1 MLRKLMKYEFK
12 ATGRIMLPLY
22 VVLLCLAIINKLFIG
37 VNFTEINIEGYA
49 GIPFM
54 LSMMAYFATVVG
66 VSIGTLF
73 IIVQRFY
80 KNIYGDEGYLMNT
93 IPVSR
98 LQNIVSKLLVSMI
111 WVIASF
117 IIGVISVLIMA
128 YIPNMFKDVI
138 SEFKILFSNQD
149 MNTLLI
155 IQFIVL
161 ALVAL
166 AHEIMS
172 FYASISLGQLFS
184 SKRLLG
190 AFLAFMIIKFTEQ
203 SILAIGGV
211 IFFNMVGS
219 YNVHPQIIMLIGT
232 IVVAIFFTI
241 LFYTTH
247 YILKNKLNLE

>member
-22 VVLLCLAIINKLFIG
+22 AVLLCLAIINKLFIG
-37 VNFTEINIEGYA
+37 VNFIETNIEGYA
-49 GIPFM
+49 GIPFV
-54 LSMMAYFATVVG
+54 LSMMAYVATVVG

-98 LQNIVSKLLVSMI
+98 VQNIVSKLLVSMI
-111 WVIASF
+111 WVMASF
-117 IIGVISVLIMA
+117 IVSVISVLIMA

-138 SEFKILFSNQD
+138 SEFKILFSYEDINI
-149 MNTLLI
+149 LLI

-184 SKRLLG
+184 AKKLLG
-190 AFLAFMIIKFTEQ
+190 AFLAFMIIRFTEQ
-203 SILAIGGV
+203 AILGIGGV
-211 IFFNMVGS
+211 AVFSSIDIYNM
-219 YNVHPQIIMLIGT
+219 HPQIIMLIGT
-232 IVVAIFFTI
+232 IIVAIFFTI